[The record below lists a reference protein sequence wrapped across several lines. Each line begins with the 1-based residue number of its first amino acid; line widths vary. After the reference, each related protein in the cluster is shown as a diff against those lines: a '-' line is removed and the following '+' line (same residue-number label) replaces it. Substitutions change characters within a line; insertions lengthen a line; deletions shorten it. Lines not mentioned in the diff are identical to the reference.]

1 MSDLNDLIH
10 SNANRAFNTGRK
22 YEYDRIMRAI
32 EECRTSNE
40 IDDLVYIKD
49 LMWTLENPSEKAV
62 SK

>member
-10 SNANRAFNTGRK
+10 SNANRAFNIGRK

-32 EECRTSNE
+32 QECKTFNE
-40 IDDLVYIKD
+40 FDDLVYLKD
-49 LMWTLENPSEKAV
+49 LMWTLENPNEKAV

>member
-32 EECRTSNE
+32 DDCKTSDN
-40 IDDLVYIKD
+40 IDELVYLKD
-49 LMWTLENPSEKAV
+49 LMWTLENPNEKAV